1 MQAGA
6 TLGRD
11 APRLE
16 QRCTKVQPFYPCTL
30 SQPHL
35 PSPCGCP
42 AVLQEFC
49 ARGSLLQ
56 AIDSGVLKLPNG
68 APNLPAILT
77 AAQEIAGA
85 CLYLHRHDI
94 VHGDLTPGNV
104 LLATSSRDARRWV
117 CKVGDFGL
125 AQIIH
130 PDATEIYSSCFGTL
144 THAAPELVVEGMLT
158 KAADVFSFGV
168 ILLEMYSSKRVWRG
182 YSFMQILSAISEGKL
197 PFVIPADCPEALA
210 SLLHRCLHTDPMQRP
225 TFDVVLAEVQAMLRG
240 VPRAMGAGAPP
251 QPTSVSVRGPSSPA
265 GPQPA
270 PKHESPFAQAAV
282 TRAGSGP
289 LITMSEP
296 HA

>member
-1 MQAGA
+1 MACCHGGVA
-6 TLGRD
+6 WIVEC
-11 APRLE
+11 A
-16 QRCTKVQPFYPCTL
+16 CT
-30 SQPHL
+30 
-35 PSPCGCP
+35 
-42 AVLQEFC
+42 VLVL
-49 ARGSLLQ
+49 AR
-56 AIDSGVLKLPNG
+56 
-68 APNLPAILT
+68 
-77 AAQEIAGA
+77 
-85 CLYLHRHDI
+85 RR
-94 VHGDLTPGNV
+94 
-104 LLATSSRDARRWV
+104 LATCV
-117 CKVGDFGL
+117 
-125 AQIIH
+125 
-130 PDATEIYSSCFGTL
+130 SCA
-144 THAAPELVVEGMLT
+144 AAP
-158 KAADVFSFGV
+158 A
-168 ILLEMYSSKRVWRG
+168 
-182 YSFMQILSAISEGKL
+182 GKL